1 MPQFSRFLVWFEHV
15 DLRFA
20 RTLHRSSLNETT
32 FAAEVGE
39 APYVRV
45 GVVGAIGT
53 FSHVVGI

>member
-1 MPQFSRFLVWFEHV
+1 VWFEHV

-53 FSHVVGI
+53 FLHVVDI